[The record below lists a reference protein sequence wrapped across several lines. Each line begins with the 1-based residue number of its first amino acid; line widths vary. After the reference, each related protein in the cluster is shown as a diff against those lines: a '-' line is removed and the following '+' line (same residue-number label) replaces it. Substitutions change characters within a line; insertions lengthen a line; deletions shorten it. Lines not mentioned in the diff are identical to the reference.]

1 MTWRWC
7 SDLNNGLEWP
17 VYLPDLFAL
26 LKMFNISAPILLL
39 FLFFELK
46 GIFNKSKDVF
56 SIKPVVFG
64 LYLHYF
70 CLS

>member
-1 MTWRWC
+1 MTWRLH

-26 LKMFNISAPILLL
+26 LKMFNISAPILLV

-46 GIFNKSKDVF
+46 GILTKARLCSVLN
-56 SIKPVVFG
+56 PYG
-64 LYLHYF
+64 LYLHHF